1 MRYHRAAAGCSPAIT
16 FLAALALA
24 GCEEAN
30 TYVEPPPPKVS
41 VAQPM
46 VQEIIDYLE
55 MTGSTVASGR
65 VDVPARVSGE
75 LQSMHFQ
82 PGTAVEA
89 GDLLFII
96 DPREY
101 QAALQGAEAELGAA
115 RAQVK
120 RARIEFQ
127 RAKKLYDK
135 KAGSESDVVRWRGEL
150 EVATA
155 EIQRAQATRDR
166 AQLDLDYTQVTAP
179 IDGRVGRNRVDIGN
193 LVGEGEAT
201 VLTEITDFDP
211 MYAYFNLNERDYLR
225 LASAY
230 RKRIKEK
237 GLDPAVDPAN
247 KADIKVFMGLANE
260 EGYPH
265 AGIADFAESGLD
277 PDTGTLQLRGVFK
290 NSESP
295 PAITAGLFARIR
307 MPVDKRADMLLVS
320 ERAIGADQSG
330 RFLLVAN
337 SDNVIEKRNIR
348 QGQLTDGMRVIEEG
362 LEPGEWVV
370 VNGLQRA
377 RPGGKV
383 EPEKTD
389 MSKLTVSAMRAA
401 AGDRKEDSPVQ
412 KKTAPASETARE

>member
-65 VDVPARVSGE
+65 VDVRARVSGE

-82 PGTAVEA
+82 PGTDVEA
-89 GDLLFII
+89 GDLLFVI

-115 RAQVK
+115 RAQAK
-120 RARIEFQ
+120 RAKIELK
-127 RAKKLYDK
+127 RAKNLYAK
-135 KAGSESDVVRWRGEL
+135 KAGSESDVVRWQGEL

-166 AQLDLDYTQVTAP
+166 AQLDLDYTQVIAP
-179 IDGRVGRNRVDIGN
+179 IGGRVGRNRIDIGN

-211 MYAYFNLNERDYLR
+211 MYANFNLNERDYLR

-237 GLDPAVDPAN
+237 GLDPAVDPDR
-247 KADIKVFMGLANE
+247 KAGIPVFMGLANE
-260 EGYPH
+260 AGYPH
-265 AGIADFAESGLD
+265 TGVADFAESGLD
-277 PDTGTLQLRGVFK
+277 PNTGTLQIRGVFE
-290 NSESP
+290 NSGSP
-295 PAITAGLFARIR
+295 PPVTTGLFARIR
-307 MPVDKRADMLLVS
+307 LPVDKRADMLLVS
-320 ERAIGADQSG
+320 ERAIGADQGG

-337 SDNVIEKRNIR
+337 SDDVIEKRNIR

-377 RPGGKV
+377 RPGRKV

-401 AGDRKEDSPVQ
+401 ASGKDQGSP
-412 KKTAPASETARE
+412 AEESAPPASDSSRE